1 MILATE
7 IQKRIAR
14 AICESR
20 LPNAVIAQRLCVTQQ
35 AISNYAYE
43 KKFPSLDIFANLCA
57 VLDVDANYILCLTDF
72 A

>member
-1 MILATE
+1 MIIATE

-14 AICESR
+14 AICESG
-20 LPNAVIAQRLCVTQQ
+20 LSQAEIAEQLCVSQQ
-35 AISNYAYE
+35 TISCYKHE
-43 KKFPSLDIFANLCA
+43 KKFPSLDTFANLCA